1 MKRNDV
7 LRLIALAAVVLLEG
21 FAMLSVVLNI
31 AFLPLATIY
40 PNVISVVVLLL
51 PILVGLL
58 TQRFEAAVLLA
69 LLPFLVLAVVYSAI
83 YAPVWTLDLLQIGVL
98 VGRVAGVS
106 YVVGGL
112 AIVGWLL
119 RRIIVGKTISA
130 LSR

>member
-1 MKRNDV
+1 MNMKRNDV
-7 LRLIALAAVVLLEG
+7 LRLISLAAVVILEG
-21 FAMLSVVLNI
+21 FAMLSVVEKI

-40 PNVISVVVLLL
+40 PNVISLAVLLL

-58 TQRFEAAVLLA
+58 TQRFEVAVLLA
-69 LLPFLVLAVVYSAI
+69 LLPFLVLAAVYSTI
-83 YAPVWTLDLLQIGVL
+83 YTPLWTLDLLQVGVL

-119 RRIIVGKTISA
+119 RRVIVGKTISA
-130 LSR
+130 G